1 MARVELGA
9 EDQGSQKLIQYYTD
23 LGFSS
28 KMAGKV
34 FGELSMDAPIGSV
47 SAFAP
52 QSWMCALP
60 LDSFNAW
67 PWLWGDAERPSL
79 SSMINLMAAPDTW
92 NWPVQWPGS
101 AEMQIRT
108 SWIDADAKATITAHL
123 RSPMS
128 ELVYCRAVCRLKQ
141 ESIRV
146 IWLGNSGSKPV
157 HACVRGRLLDGSL
170 RSDSC
175 GRNTVAVCVLGA
187 VAAAARW
194 FGTEIL
200 ELTAMDDGCGKLCK
214 YLQSLGFEQSRDS
227 DSMST
232 SCRQFAQDYCPKA
245 WRNHLPPDAHLAML
259 TKLCNS

>member
-108 SWIDADAKATITAHL
+108 SWIDADAKAGATITAHL

-146 IWLGNSGSKPV
+146 
-157 HACVRGRLLDGSL
+157 
-170 RSDSC
+170 
-175 GRNTVAVCVLGA
+175 
-187 VAAAARW
+187 
-194 FGTEIL
+194 
-200 ELTAMDDGCGKLCK
+200 
-214 YLQSLGFEQSRDS
+214 
-227 DSMST
+227 
-232 SCRQFAQDYCPKA
+232 
-245 WRNHLPPDAHLAML
+245 
-259 TKLCNS
+259 